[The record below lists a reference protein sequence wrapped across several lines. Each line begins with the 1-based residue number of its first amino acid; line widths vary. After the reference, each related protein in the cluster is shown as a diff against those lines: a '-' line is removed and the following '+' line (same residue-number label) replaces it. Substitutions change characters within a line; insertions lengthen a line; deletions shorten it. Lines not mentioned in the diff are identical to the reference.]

1 MLTTVVTLSSV
12 LVCLAIALLVSEVRR
27 RRTRRELAR
36 LEARIRSSR
45 DPRRGSAVRAVVGTA
60 LGTAAKVREVGVT
73 GAVRSSLET
82 MLRWSIESQS
92 ELDALV
98 GPDGT
103 VTIAFSDI
111 EDSTVH
117 NDQLGDTIWMRIL
130 ESHDKVV
137 RAAVERHSGQIVKSQ
152 GDGFMLA
159 FAHPVDAV
167 RGALAMQ
174 KAIEYGD
181 RRLRRTPLRVR
192 VGIHVGTAKERDGD
206 LFGRDVAFAAR
217 VTAQAVGNEVLV
229 SDHVR
234 EAVEGAPDLAFVEP
248 RMVAL
253 KGLPGEHQLWRA
265 VAAGS
270 GSAAAREVE

>member
-1 MLTTVVTLSSV
+1 MFTAVFTLSAALT
-12 LVCLAIALLVSEVRR
+12 LVTAAFLVSEWRR
-27 RRTRRELAR
+27 RRAKREVAR
-36 LEARIRSSR
+36 LESRLRSVR
-45 DPRRGSAVRAVVGTA
+45 DPRRAGSSAAMRAMVGTA
-60 LGTAAKVREVGVT
+60 LGTAARVREVGVT
-73 GAVRSSLET
+73 GAVRSSLEN
-82 MLRWSIESQS
+82 MLRWSLESQS

-117 NDQLGDTIWMRIL
+117 NDELGDTIWMRIL

-137 RAAVERHSGQIVKSQ
+137 RAAVQRHGGHIVKSQ

-159 FAHPVDAV
+159 FDDPVNAV

-174 KAIEYGD
+174 VAIEKGD
-181 RRLRRTPLRVR
+181 RQLRRTPLRVR

-217 VTAQAVGNEVLV
+217 VTAQAFGSEVLV
-229 SDHVR
+229 SEDVR
-234 EAVEGAPDLAFVEP
+234 SAISDAPDLDFVDP
-248 RMVAL
+248 RIVEL
-253 KGLPGEHQLWRA
+253 KGLPGEHRLWRA
-265 VAAGS
+265 T
-270 GSAAAREVE
+270 SAHARELQ

>member
-1 MLTTVVTLSSV
+1 MSS
-12 LVCLAIALLVSEVRR
+12 AIAVLTAALPLLTIALVVSEVRR
-27 RRTRRELAR
+27 RRTRRELRR
-36 LEARIRSSR
+36 LENRLRAAGE
-45 DPRRGSAVRAVVGTA
+45 PRRGASTVRAVVGTA
-60 LGTAAKVREVGVT
+60 IGVT
-73 GAVRSSLET
+73 SAVRSSLET
-82 MLRWSIESQS
+82 MLRWSMESQS

-117 NDQLGDTIWMRIL
+117 NDQVGDTIWMRIL

-137 RAAVERHSGQIVKSQ
+137 RTAVERHGGQIVKSQ

-159 FAHPVDAV
+159 FAQPLDAV

-174 KAIEYGD
+174 EAIEHGD
-181 RRLRRTPLRVR
+181 RQLRRTPLRVR

-206 LFGRDVAFAAR
+206 LFGRDVAYAAR
-217 VTAQAVGNEVLV
+217 VTGHAVGSEVLV
-229 SDHVR
+229 SDFVR
-234 EAVEGAPDLAFVEP
+234 AALAEAPDLTFVSP
-248 RMVAL
+248 RTVEL

-265 VAAGS
+265 ISSSSRA
-270 GSAAAREVE
+270 

>member
-1 MLTTVVTLSSV
+1 MLTAVISLSTALTLV
-12 LVCLAIALLVSEVRR
+12 IAALAVSELRR
-27 RRTRRELAR
+27 RRTKREVAR
-36 LEARIRSSR
+36 LESRLRATR
-45 DPRRGSAVRAVVGTA
+45 DPRRSGGSATMRAMVGSA

-73 GAVRSSLET
+73 GAVRSSLEN
-82 MLRWSIESQS
+82 MLRWSLESQS

-111 EDSTVH
+111 EDSTVL
-117 NDQLGDTIWMRIL
+117 NDELGDTIWMRIL

-137 RAAVERHSGQIVKSQ
+137 RSAVQKHGGHIVKSQ

-159 FAHPVDAV
+159 FGDPLNAV

-174 KAIEYGD
+174 AAIEKGD
-181 RRLRRTPLRVR
+181 RHLRRTPLRVR

-217 VTAQAVGNEVLV
+217 VTAQAFGSEVLV
-229 SDHVR
+229 SDDVR
-234 EAVEGAPDLAFVEP
+234 NAISDAPDLAFTDPRVVE
-248 RMVAL
+248 L
-253 KGLPGEHQLWRA
+253 KGLPGEHQLWLA
-265 VAAGS
+265 T
-270 GSAAAREVE
+270 SARPGELQ